1 MPDWLVNIRHDLSHS
16 QKQSSLFMLRKGIEY
31 CFEWLKREY
40 WELQDKEINDFIIP
54 DVIEN
59 VEEQINLYF
68 KYVNNSIAQEELS
81 LQVVDMLKELNVYQN
96 LNSSNILKD
105 QFKGNKLAIENIIDL
120 VVTDGNLFTTAIGN
134 YFSSNK

>member
-1 MPDWLVNIRHDLSHS
+1 
-16 QKQSSLFMLRKGIEY
+16 MLRKGIEY